1 MSKNFVSKDNIGEN
15 IWQKLD
21 KSRKIRQ
28 EQKSLPSVFALI
40 RTTIAKKL
48 FLERKLA
55 TRLCLIFPNFLRS

>member
-40 RTTIAKKL
+40 WTTIAKKIISG
-48 FLERKLA
+48 EK
-55 TRLCLIFPNFLRS
+55 TGCETMSNIS

>member
-28 EQKSLPSVFALI
+28 EQKTLPSFYA
-40 RTTIAKKL
+40 
-48 FLERKLA
+48 
-55 TRLCLIFPNFLRS
+55 

>member
-1 MSKNFVSKDNIGEN
+1 MSKNSVSKDNTGEN

-40 RTTIAKKL
+40 WTTIAKKTY
-48 FLERKLA
+48 FWRE
-55 TRLCLIFPNFLRS
+55 NWLRDYV

>member
-1 MSKNFVSKDNIGEN
+1 MSQNFVSKDNIGEN

-40 RTTIAKKL
+40 RTTIAKKIISG
-48 FLERKLA
+48 EK
-55 TRLCLIFPNFLRS
+55 TGYETMSNIS